1 MKEKCNDDL
10 TFRPWLHEVG
20 SSLDLFIAPDD
31 GPGLKEAWNTL
42 EADVGRNDD
51 NLIHTIKLKLDP
63 SKEVEEFIS
72 ELSGC
77 VINVEGHFGEL
88 VNGVID
94 EHEET
99 ITFEWVAENP
109 NSNIHEDWNIAT

>member
-20 SSLDLFIAPDD
+20 SSLDLFITPDD
-31 GPGLKEAWNTL
+31 TPDLKATWNTL

-51 NLIHTIKLKLDP
+51 NLVHTIKLKLDP
-63 SKEVEEFIS
+63 SKEAEEFIS

-77 VINVEGHFGEL
+77 VINVEGYSGEL

-99 ITFEWVAENP
+99 ITFEWVPEKP
-109 NSNIHEDWNIAT
+109 NNNIHEDWNIAT